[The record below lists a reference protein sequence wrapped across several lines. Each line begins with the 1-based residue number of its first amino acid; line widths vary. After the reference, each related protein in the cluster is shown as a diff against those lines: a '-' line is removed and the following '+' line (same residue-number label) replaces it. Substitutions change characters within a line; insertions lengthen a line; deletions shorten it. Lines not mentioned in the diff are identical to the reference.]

1 MDRGAKSLQGKM
13 KLNLPDVTLVMVE
26 TFDHDLGRMA
36 VENCVEK
43 CDFADILI
51 LTDRPLEFSPLTHLC
66 RHRVITVPNWPSKLD
81 WCKANWFMVPKH
93 VHTSHIL
100 FCQWD
105 AGVWDISM
113 WRDEFLRYDYIGAPW
128 WHPTKNVG
136 NSGFSL
142 KSTRL
147 ARYVYDH
154 RADYPCVSQTEDD
167 LLCRTYR
174 PLLEDK
180 GFVWAPENVAYDFAY
195 EGCDGKPPSKHF
207 GFHALFNMPHV
218 FDRDDLMA
226 RLEFA
231 MESPYIRD
239 SYMMKTFC
247 DKHPDIMCNFADRN
261 KLQAAE

>member
-1 MDRGAKSLQGKM
+1 MTIMSDVKIK
-13 KLNLPDVTLVMVE
+13 LPDITLVMVE
-26 TFDHDLGRMA
+26 TLDHDLGRMA
-36 VENCVEK
+36 VESCVEK
-43 CDFADILI
+43 VDFADVLI
-51 LTDRPLEFSPLTHLC
+51 FTDRPLEFSPLTHLC
-66 RHRVITVPNWPSKLD
+66 KHRVIAVPNWPSKLD
-81 WCKANWFMVPKH
+81 WCKANWFIVPKH

-105 AGVWDISM
+105 AGVWDANM
-113 WRDEFLRYDYIGAPW
+113 WRDEFLHYDYIGAPW

-174 PLLEDK
+174 PRLEEK
-180 GFVWAPENVAYDFAY
+180 GFVWAPESIAYDFAY
-195 EGCDGKPPSKHF
+195 EGCDGKPPQKHF
-207 GFHALFNMPHV
+207 GFHACMNFPFV
-218 FDRDDLMA
+218 FDRDQLDE
-226 RLEFA
+226 RLEFMTA
-231 MESPYIRD
+231 SPYIRD
-239 SYMMKTFC
+239 SYMFKTFC
-247 DKHPDIMCNFADRN
+247 DKRPDIMRDFVDRN

>member
-1 MDRGAKSLQGKM
+1 MIIMSDAKIK
-13 KLNLPDVTLVMVE
+13 LPDVTLVMIE
-26 TFDHDLGRMA
+26 TLDHELGRMA

-43 CDFADILI
+43 ADFAEVLI
-51 LTDRPLEFSPLTHLC
+51 FTDRPSEFYDC
-66 RHRVITVPNWPSKLD
+66 RVIPVKNWPSKLD
-81 WCKANWFMVPKH
+81 WCKANWFLVPKH

-105 AGVWDISM
+105 AGIWDASM
-113 WRDEFLRYDYIGAPW
+113 WRDEFLAFDFIGSPW

-147 ARYVYDH
+147 ARYIYDH
-154 RADYPCVSQTEDD
+154 RADYPCVSETEDD

-174 PLLEDK
+174 PRLEEK

-195 EGCDGKPPSKHF
+195 EGCDGKPPSRHF

-218 FDRDDLMA
+218 FDRDDLFT

-231 MESPYIRD
+231 MESPYISK

-247 DKHPDIMCNFADRN
+247 DKRPDIIRDFVDRN